1 MAEKRGR
8 PIFTDFTDPQVL
20 RRRQLTAARTQLYRE
35 RQRAARTTAA
45 AAAAQ
50 PTPDQLSHGEQVVDA
65 AFTEQDAAETLSQ
78 LGLRVQGVTLAQD
91 PNATA
96 AQDRSVAVD
105 DHHRLYNDAH
115 RPADGVSF
123 QTSPTAAPV

>member
-8 PIFTDFTDPQVL
+8 PISTDSTDPQVL

-35 RQRAARTTAA
+35 RQRAARTAA

-50 PTPDQLSHGEQVVDA
+50 PTPDQLSHGERVVDA

-78 LGLRVQGVTLAQD
+78 LGFRVQGVTLAQD

-115 RPADGVSF
+115 QPADGVSL
-123 QTSPTAAPV
+123 QTSPTVPPV